1 MGVHGVYPTAMKSP
15 FSNWTGESDAE
26 SQMKQARLKVLG
38 KRRKSH
44 KKIALEVVEEAE
56 KEGEEGPAMSG
67 LSGSPNLESMLA
79 DALQDSLH
87 TEAMASS
94 SSATAP
100 TASTAIATAV
110 SQGID
115 DSSLG
120 APSHLGPR
128 SPSPVLQS
136 PFASRAAA
144 ASDVSGALNSAEADT
159 AIAANLRRTLN
170 RLNTLSLPVALATA
184 KSDAL
189 PDSPDAAKQEPPAS
203 TSARVPSNPAP
214 PKRSPLYK
222 NSTMYGQQATW
233 QGGWDVVTPAD
244 VEISK
249 GLWQVLHAASGRH
262 EEVGSRLQLQRGHV
276 LQQKDQACRQFH
288 VLLSGHM
295 FAERT
300 RKSGQLESAVVVP
313 GSLLGCAAYLSST
326 KTRAIIRTAE
336 PCKLVA
342 FGPHELEKLLAVNS
356 TAFIELLL
364 AAGRALGPIIRQ
376 FFSLGLNR
384 VWLNAGDT
392 AYKQDEPASCL
403 YVLISGRIR
412 LIREDASMRPRVR
425 VEEEVGRGEAVGA
438 VWALTGG
445 IHDTTALC
453 VRDSELVRMSKG
465 AFELISSQC
474 PKAVAG
480 MLDGMARRLSAAS
493 AARSNPNQY
502 DQAGR
507 SAVQSSTSSA
517 NSRAAKSG
525 GSKDEEHKRHEI
537 VTIALLPAGVH
548 EAFKASVRS
557 TNSKLLHSSHD
568 SASSLH
574 QTQVNQ
580 NASVSRLNPANLRA
594 IEESSALTADPS
606 RIGSNLGRH
615 ARRILQAAHLSSSA
629 PSATQRA
636 QSNAS
641 ASSTDT
647 AAHTTASS
655 LFSNVHSPV
664 NNPAA
669 AAVRKLTAG
678 LKATL
683 QELFGATLNLSAS
696 TVAMTFPT
704 AFDRLHV
711 SFYRSKI
718 TSWMA
723 AQEEDYRFILLE
735 ADTTLTPWSK
745 ICISQ
750 ADCILLVASEGATP
764 QIGDL
769 EQELVWSLLA
779 KPPVPPPEARSNQAP
794 NSGLFE
800 SSGTRGY
807 TAGGPLSE
815 KWSEIFPQE
824 QSRRGQLD
832 DKSWTS
838 YLRRVELVL
847 LHGPDSEPQGTAA
860 WLEARPHLARHH
872 HIRLTHPK
880 DLARLGRWMAGKAVG
895 LVLSGGGSRGL
906 AHLGVLHALDDAGV
920 PVDIIGGT
928 SQGAFMAALYSQ
940 GLAWEQM
947 HHLVREYARQMSSV
961 QHLLWDLTLP
971 IMSVFNGVGFD
982 RVVRETFK
990 HGAQQIEDL
999 WLSYFCNTTNLSKG
1013 QSSVHD
1019 QGPLWRLVR
1028 ASMTIVGMV
1037 PPVYYKGDLLVDGGY
1052 MNNIPVD
1059 VMRSMGVDTVIVVDV
1074 EDRDDSVWHNLTPF
1088 DGGLSGWRLLWDR
1101 WCPIPRFRFGIKL
1114 PRYQQIVN
1122 ALTWM
1127 SHSQTLRR
1135 VSREYV
1141 IDLYLRP
1148 PVSRFRLMD
1157 FHLMDRIV
1165 RDANRYA
1172 WAAISEWQCQQGVT
1186 QQGML
1191 GSEVVLSG
1199 PTPMRRSHS
1208 MSCMTQ
1214 LQAKHSGTPFDQL
1227 EGIAGPSVSNK
1238 GPGKDAKASSAAA
1251 SKPAPP
1257 LSKTAPPPDD
1267 SAQASG
1273 ADTTP
1278 TAVSSQ
1284 PAADHASSSAA
1295 AEAPDSAPEDSPP
1308 SSPSASSSSSRTH
1321 MSATRNT
1328 QRAASTSAL
1337 TSSLVSSATQTMS
1350 QPPPA
1355 QPVPVAA
1362 ARKLDASQAADG
1374 LSQAGV
1380 SGRSHTE
1387 QTALGSL
1394 ESSNSSWPGGLP
1406 DDMHSA
1412 TTGLLTL
1419 EGDSL
1424 PATASPNVR
1433 PMIIPEVRRPSLRAG
1448 SGSTDY
1454 AAPLSRTDHRLSR
1467 RPSFV
1472 EGGSRENSLDAEF
1485 PALGNLEGR
1494 HAAQTYRWQ
1503 QQHFGGSSNSHH
1515 HHS

>member
-1 MGVHGVYPTAMKSP
+1 
-15 FSNWTGESDAE
+15 F
-26 SQMKQARLKVLG
+26 RL
-38 KRRKSH
+38 
-44 KKIALEVVEEAE
+44 
-56 KEGEEGPAMSG
+56 
-67 LSGSPNLESMLA
+67 
-79 DALQDSLH
+79 
-87 TEAMASS
+87 
-94 SSATAP
+94 
-100 TASTAIATAV
+100 
-110 SQGID
+110 
-115 DSSLG
+115 
-120 APSHLGPR
+120 
-128 SPSPVLQS
+128 
-136 PFASRAAA
+136 
-144 ASDVSGALNSAEADT
+144 
-159 AIAANLRRTLN
+159 
-170 RLNTLSLPVALATA
+170 LPVCF
-184 KSDAL
+184 
-189 PDSPDAAKQEPPAS
+189 Q
-203 TSARVPSNPAP
+203 
-214 PKRSPLYK
+214 
-222 NSTMYGQQATW
+222 
-233 QGGWDVVTPAD
+233 
-244 VEISK
+244 
-249 GLWQVLHAASGRH
+249 
-262 EEVGSRLQLQRGHV
+262 
-276 LQQKDQACRQFH
+276 
-288 VLLSGHM
+288 GHM

-300 RKSGQLESAVVVP
+300 KKSGQLESAVVVP

-336 PCKLVA
+336 PCNLVA
-342 FGPHELEKLLAVNS
+342 FGPHELEKLLAVNP

-502 DQAGR
+502 DQGGR

-537 VTIALLPAGVH
+537 VTIALLPAGAH
-548 EAFKASVRS
+548 EAFKASVRP
-557 TNSKLLHSSHD
+557 TNSKPLHSSHD

-629 PSATQRA
+629 PSATSQRA

-655 LFSNVHSPV
+655 LFSSVHSPV

-683 QELFGATLNLSAS
+683 QELFGATLHLSAS

-764 QIGDL
+764 QIGEL

-779 KPPVPPPEARSNQAP
+779 KPPVPLPEARSHQAP

-999 WLSYFCNTTNLSKG
+999 WLSYFCNSTNLSKG

-1227 EGIAGPSVSNK
+1227 EGTAGPSVSKK
-1238 GPGKDAKASSAAA
+1238 GLGKDAKASSTTA

-1267 SAQASG
+1267 SSEASD
-1273 ADTTP
+1273 ADTTA

-1284 PAADHASSSAA
+1284 PAADQASSSAA
-1295 AEAPDSAPEDSPP
+1295 AEPPGSAPEDDLP

-1321 MSATRNT
+1321 ISATRHT

-1350 QPPPA
+1350 HPPPA

-1362 ARKLDASQAADG
+1362 ARQPGASQAAG
-1374 LSQAGV
+1374 GVSQAGV
-1380 SGRSHTE
+1380 SGRRHTE
-1387 QTALGSL
+1387 QITPGSL
-1394 ESSNSSWPGGLP
+1394 ESSNGSWPGGLP

-1424 PATASPNVR
+1424 PATASPHVR

-1454 AAPLSRTDHRLSR
+1454 AAPHSRTDHRLSR

-1472 EGGSRENSLDAEF
+1472 EGGSRENSLVAEF
-1485 PALGNLEGR
+1485 PALGNIEGR